1 MNSKLENKLYQKL
14 ANNFYCK
21 YFKTNLFQISL
32 TGEGV
37 HLQHLKKIGFG
48 TFFFLT
54 LFIRLNQTPKPIS
67 LMLILKCLLGCGR
80 FLSLV
85 VGN

>member
-1 MNSKLENKLYQKL
+1 MNSKLENKLYQKQ
-14 ANNFYCK
+14 ANTFDCK

-37 HLQHLKKIGFG
+37 HLQHLKEIGFG

-54 LFIRLNQTPKPIS
+54 LFVSFNP
-67 LMLILKCLLGCGR
+67 
-80 FLSLV
+80 
-85 VGN
+85 